1 MYSLNIPPNPTELLM
16 RDRLKTLIDELK
28 QRYDYVIV
36 DTAPIGIVTDTALV
50 GRLADMCVYVCRAG
64 ETLKSNF
71 EYINHLKNE
80 KDFPK
85 LATVVNGVQMTQK
98 KYGYGKYNAKYGY
111 GVKRYGYGYEQEER

>member
-1 MYSLNIPPNPTELLM
+1 M
-16 RDRLKTLIDELK
+16 
-28 QRYDYVIV
+28 IV